1 MNEPDPINCVIKR
14 KAKTHNCY
22 TLTYKGMT
30 RGMIL
35 ALHNALIGYSEYS
48 AVANDVKMFLE
59 NGIEHSND
67 LELIRDVHISKEFI
81 ENAEIREI
89 VSTECKGG

>member
-1 MNEPDPINCVIKR
+1 MNEPDPINCIIKR

-48 AVANDVKMFLE
+48 AVANDVKLFLE

-81 ENAEIREI
+81 ENAEVRGEN
-89 VSTECKGG
+89 G